1 MLITNFTPR
10 DNASHY
16 SSQKDYIEWWY
27 VDSIFNSGH
36 QLAGSFAIWG
46 NPRSQD
52 CVTRSDFLLVAPD
65 GSILDFSERV
75 NPLDFEASINK
86 CDVRLG
92 RHFLCDRGGTYHLHL
107 ERGDGVILELSIL
120 PDCPGF
126 GYQHF
131 FDSSHNLHFSWVVP
145 AARATVN
152 GFLQLDGERIALTG
166 CGYHDHNWASVS
178 LSQALKGWKWGRFF
192 GEDSG
197 LVYAVVEGN
206 DSALFGGLAYLERQ
220 NKSFDYTYLW
230 FGFPPPETNL
240 QAISSGWNFSI
251 SEPEIHV
258 DMILEKIRP
267 VLQKERGSD
276 YSRFLSRTSMRIK
289 LMGREFEQVGFMVH
303 EFKQLKQKDEHEYSS
318 T

>member
-92 RHFLCDRGGTYHLHL
+92 RHFLRDRGGTYHLHL
-107 ERGDGVILELSIL
+107 ERIDGVILELSIL

-145 AARATVN
+145 AARAAVN
-152 GFLQLDGERIALTG
+152 GFLQLGDESIALTG

-178 LSQALKGWKWGRFF
+178 LSRALKGWTWGRFF
-192 GEDSG
+192 GEGSG
-197 LVYAVVEGN
+197 MVYAVVEGT
-206 DSALFGGLAYLERQ
+206 DSKLFGGLAYLDQENRRT
-220 NKSFDYTYLW
+220 DYRYLR
-230 FGFPPPETNL
+230 FGFPPPEINL
-240 QAISSGWNFSI
+240 QIINSGWNLSI
-251 SEPEIHV
+251 SEPEIQV
-258 DMILEKIRP
+258 DMILEKISL

-276 YSRFLSRTSMRIK
+276 YSRFLSRANIQIK
-289 LMGREFEQVGFMVH
+289 MMGHEFKQTGFMIH
-303 EFKQLKQKDEHEYSS
+303 EFKQLE
-318 T
+318 